1 MTEGTRR
8 IVKAIRAVPPGR
20 VSCYR
25 DIALVAGFPNGA
37 RQVVRV
43 LHTLTDKEKLP
54 WHRII
59 RADGFIALPREE
71 GGLLQ
76 ARLLRAEGVRVSRR
90 TGPKPG
96 LKPPGRVPASSGPS
110 ASSGL
115 WVDLKRYRFFSE

>member
-1 MTEGTRR
+1 MTEGTCR
-8 IVKAIRAVPPGR
+8 IVRAIRAVPPGR

-25 DIALVAGFPNGA
+25 DIALAAGFPNGA

-90 TGPKPG
+90 AGPKPS
-96 LKPPGRVPASSGPS
+96 P
-110 ASSGL
+110 SGL
-115 WVDLKRYRFFSE
+115 WVDLKRYGFFSE